1 MGSGFLAT
9 SQPSSTT
16 AMSMMHPRPNSA
28 PSQTD
33 GHACD
38 ETVRS
43 EYNRL
48 FGYRPPAPAQGRML
62 RGLSRQSPYTNS
74 HSAQGRANS
83 TWTRSFVCLAVA
95 GKQTPPSMAERI
107 DLSLNGLGE
116 KKLTFPKDGNVT
128 EVHEVIVSAFPAPGE
143 CYEILHVT
151 EGQSRELLLI
161 PMPPNGF
168 NVTYLQ
174 SVLGQ
179 ARDTSGPFS
188 GT

>member
-1 MGSGFLAT
+1 MISHGELQPAFKVEGKCCHGRSSLLLIWIQICFVSVHNNFWKWTILRNTNRSESQSTTTTTFTMGSGFLAT
-9 SQPSSTT
+9 SQASSTT

-95 GKQTPPSMAERI
+95 GQQTPPSMAERI

-116 KKLTFPKDGNVT
+116 KN
-128 EVHEVIVSAFPAPGE
+128 
-143 CYEILHVT
+143 
-151 EGQSRELLLI
+151 
-161 PMPPNGF
+161 
-168 NVTYLQ
+168 
-174 SVLGQ
+174 
-179 ARDTSGPFS
+179 
-188 GT
+188 